1 MDGPGGIVVEFK
13 ESEAFALLLGAAML
27 RGISKLQPE
36 MIDAMVVQLVPQ
48 LRAGAFVGPRQ
59 WRADV
64 LVGGLKLWR
73 ALGLSDPPA
82 L

>member
-48 LRAGAFVGPRQ
+48 LRAGAFERWPHAVGQLFGFLR
-59 WRADV
+59 W
-64 LVGGLKLWR
+64 
-73 ALGLSDPPA
+73 
-82 L
+82 